1 MKNKHWWKRVLAMIM
16 AATTVLAMAG
26 CGEKGTAGAKLNVP
40 EGAPTYADD
49 EYIELAAYMGPR
61 RGGYRFWNGVYGE
74 HPEDPAGGWDSF
86 ITEKDFQD
94 YIDAGFT
101 YVLSEGDGWYDHTY
115 KSNKNQSVGTFEESD
130 LYPYM
135 EMAEKMGLPVVAG
148 SNFLVNLAS
157 REDYRLTDE
166 HKQTIDQMI
175 QELSKYK
182 MFKGLTL
189 RDEPDHQWAKA
200 FGAIQDYVWSK
211 DPDFF
216 FFTCMLPIYGRVS
229 NFSNN
234 ITDDKE
240 AAYAEYVQAISDVTG
255 TFAYDHYPLYIDPI
269 QGVSTVQ
276 ADYYLNF
283 EIVAKNAKENEYD
296 AGFVV
301 QSSAWGAPEGEFST
315 HHPRPTTTKADIS
328 YQVYSA
334 LAYGMKYLNY
344 YTYWEHYAQ
353 GDKNY
358 VYDAMV
364 MYPKEKGQEAIKTD
378 TYYAVQAMNQEL
390 KKFDHVF
397 LKFDWEGTMAVVP
410 EGKAKSTLLSC
421 VRDYS
426 SPRIASVTATEEAII
441 GCQKDENGYDGF
453 MIVNATDP
461 GKNISN
467 SVTVKFKEATSAIC
481 YIEGEETK
489 VELKDGAYTFDLKGG
504 EGIFVIPVK

>member
-1 MKNKHWWKRVLAMIM
+1 MVNKQWRKKILAVMMVFSMI
-16 AATTVLAMAG
+16 LASAG
-26 CGEKGTAGAKLNVP
+26 CGEKKTGDAKLNVP
-40 EGAPTYADD
+40 DGVPNYEDD

-61 RGGYRFWNGVYGE
+61 RAGYRFWNGVYGE
-74 HPEDPAGGWDSF
+74 HPEDPAGGWDSY

-101 YVLSEGDGWYDHTY
+101 YVLSEGDGWYDY
-115 KSNKNQSVGTFEESD
+115 NVEARQEVSNFKESD
-130 LYPYM
+130 LYAYM
-135 EMAEKMGLPVVAG
+135 ELAEKMGLQVVPS
-148 SNFLVNLAS
+148 SNFLVNLSS
-157 REDYRLTDE
+157 RVDYRLTDE
-166 HKQTIDQMI
+166 HKQTIDKMI
-175 QELSKYK
+175 EDLSQYK

-189 RDEPDHQWAKA
+189 RDEPDHEWAKT

-216 FFTCMLPIYGRVS
+216 FYTCMLPIYGRVS
-229 NFSNN
+229 SFSNN

-240 AAYAEYVQAISDVTG
+240 AAYSEYVQAISDATG

-269 QGVSTVQ
+269 QGATAVQ
-276 ADYYLNF
+276 ADYYQNF
-283 EIVAKNAKENEYD
+283 ELVAANAKKNNYD

-301 QSSAWGAPEGEFST
+301 QSSAWGAPDGEFSVR
-315 HHPRPTTTKADIS
+315 HPRATNTKADIS

-334 LAYGMKYLNY
+334 LAYGMKYINY

-353 GDKNY
+353 GDTNY

-364 MYPKEKGQEAIKTD
+364 MYPEEKGQEPIKTEA
-378 TYYAVQAMNQEL
+378 YYAVQAMNAEL

-397 LKFDWEGTMAVVP
+397 LKYDWEGTMAVVP
-410 EGKAKSTLLSC
+410 EGKTESTLLAC
-421 VRDYS
+421 VKDYT

-441 GCQKDENGYDGF
+441 GCQKDEDGYDGF

-461 GKNISN
+461 ALNLAN
-467 SVTVKFKEATSAIC
+467 SVTVEFKQATSAIC
-481 YIEGEETK
+481 YIEGEETT
-489 VELKDGAYTFDLKGG
+489 VELKNGTYTFELSGG

>member
-1 MKNKHWWKRVLAMIM
+1 MTHKQWRKRMLAFVLSASMVLAM
-16 AATTVLAMAG
+16 TG
-26 CGEKGTAGAKLNVP
+26 CGGKETEGAKLNVP
-40 EGAPTYADD
+40 DGAPSYEDD

-61 RGGYRFWNGVYGE
+61 RGGYRYWNGVYGE

-101 YVLSEGDGWYDHTY
+101 YALPEGDGWYDY
-115 KSNKNQSVGTFEESD
+115 NYELNQSVSTFEESD
-130 LYPYM
+130 LYTYM
-135 EMAEKMGLPVVAG
+135 EMAEKMGLPVVAS
-148 SNFLVNLAS
+148 SNFLVNLTS
-157 REDYRLTDE
+157 REDYRLTDQ

-175 QELSKYK
+175 EDLSKYK

-189 RDEPDHQWAKA
+189 RDEPDSGWAKS
-200 FGAIQDYVWSK
+200 FGAVQDYVWSK

-216 FFTCMLPIYGRVS
+216 FYTCMLPIYGRVS

-240 AAYAEYVQAISDVTG
+240 AAYTEYVQAISDATG

-269 QGVSTVQ
+269 QGVTTVQ
-276 ADYYLNF
+276 SDYYQNF
-283 EIVAKNAKENEYD
+283 EIVAKNAKENDYD

-301 QSSAWGAPEGEFST
+301 QCTAWGSPDGEFSVR
-315 HHPRPTTTKADIS
+315 HPRATNTKADIS

-334 LAYGMKYLNY
+334 LAYGMKYINY
-344 YTYWEHYAQ
+344 YSYWEHYAQ
-353 GDKNY
+353 GDSSY

-364 MYPKEKGQEAIKTD
+364 MYPEKKGQEAVKTD
-378 TYYAVQAMNQEL
+378 AYYAVQAMNQEL

-397 LKFDWEGTMAVVP
+397 LKYDWEGTMAVAP
-410 EGKAKSTLLSC
+410 EGKSKSTLLAC
-421 VRDYS
+421 VKDYT
-426 SPRIASVTATEEAII
+426 SPRISSVSATEEAII
-441 GCQKDENGYDGF
+441 GCQKDKNGYDGF

-461 GKNISN
+461 GMNTPN
-467 SVTVKFKEATSAIC
+467 SVTIKFKEATSAIC

-489 VELKDGAYTFDLKGG
+489 VQLKDGAYTFELKGG